1 MDTFGHFLVTSEV
14 LRSKISKGILQF
26 FDKAVKSNNR
36 WFLVRKPAYPA
47 DDVRGWRLVVDIT
60 CNKHIRP
67 DSFPLPSP
75 PAIAKFLSSFEYHWK
90 TDATEA
96 YAQKKVTED
105 AKAYLVLATSL
116 GNLTHPGQPQGLV
129 GSQPALLRDFAFIYR
144 NVPSLMT
151 YVDNFFGGADDY
163 STLSENFFLFLD
175 ASVRGNVKLTIGET
189 EFATTSIEAVGYEIT
204 KGSYTPSRRLT
215 EAMAK
220 IPSPE
225 DAKSLKS
232 FLASVN
238 FLRNHIPNY
247 NTRIAPLSPLLRQ
260 SAEFLWGDPQ
270 RAAFHD
276 LRDALLSPA
285 VLKPFN
291 PRLPTRVKTD
301 YNGFEGATNRDPAL
315 GCSLWQLHGKDWFPC
330 GYGSRF
336 LRASERNLLKRESAY
351 SSSLGESL
359 AFDFALNHFY
369 PELSQVDS
377 FEVLCDAR
385 NLTYWKTSDS
395 PLLVRLRAKISG
407 KFNLQ
412 KITVRHIPRR
422 LNNLSDSLG
431 RLAIH
436 PSPSA
441 EDLSLSTY
449 EYLASDLVSLPSF
462 RCSNSVPNWFTAQD
476 FSLQELQQFRKAN
489 ISVRGPISRHLHGRS
504 LYLVPEANLLSP
516 LCFARAPSFYGV
528 TLNAQRSTTCVMLSY
543 LPPS

>member
-1 MDTFGHFLVTSEV
+1 M
-14 LRSKISKGILQF
+14 
-26 FDKAVKSNNR
+26 
-36 WFLVRKPAYPA
+36 
-47 DDVRGWRLVVDIT
+47 
-60 CNKHIRP
+60 
-67 DSFPLPSP
+67 
-75 PAIAKFLSSFEYHWK
+75 
-90 TDATEA
+90 
-96 YAQKKVTED
+96 
-105 AKAYLVLATSL
+105 
-116 GNLTHPGQPQGLV
+116 
-129 GSQPALLRDFAFIYR
+129 
-144 NVPSLMT
+144 
-151 YVDNFFGGADDY
+151 
-163 STLSENFFLFLD
+163 
-175 ASVRGNVKLTIGET
+175 
-189 EFATTSIEAVGYEIT
+189 
-204 KGSYTPSRRLT
+204 
-215 EAMAK
+215 
-220 IPSPE
+220 
-225 DAKSLKS
+225 
-232 FLASVN
+232 
-238 FLRNHIPNY
+238 
-247 NTRIAPLSPLLRQ
+247 
-260 SAEFLWGDPQ
+260 
-270 RAAFHD
+270 
-276 LRDALLSPA
+276 
-285 VLKPFN
+285 KPFN

-315 GCSLWQLHGKDWFPC
+315 GCSLWQLHGKEWFPC

-449 EYLASDLVSLPSF
+449 EYLASDLISLPSF

-476 FSLQELQQFRKAN
+476 FSLQELQQFREAK
-489 ISVRGPISRHLHGRS
+489 ISVRGPISRHLHGRT
-504 LYLVPEANLLSP
+504 LYLVPEASQNLDLWENAHLSDDGSGAHFTKSRTRANLSHLHWKKKSAWISRHWRACEVCAASRASHDTLVLPITEYTGEAMRPTHYGQAVAFDTTGPKPSNRGP
-516 LCFARAPSFYGV
+516 LYLATSLDGHTGLFDAIIIDTPNAPNGIKAVEHFRRTGKSPEIALFDRAKAYLDSRAF
-528 TLNAQRSTTCVMLSY
+528 RSY
-543 LPPS
+543 LDEIKTDPRYSKGWDPRYMYVSSLV